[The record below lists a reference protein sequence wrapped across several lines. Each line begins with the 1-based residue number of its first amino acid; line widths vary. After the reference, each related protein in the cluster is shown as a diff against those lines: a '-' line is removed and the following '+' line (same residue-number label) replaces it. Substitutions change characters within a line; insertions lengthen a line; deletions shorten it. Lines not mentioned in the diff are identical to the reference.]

1 MRTRIHISRMTLLG
15 AVTALGF
22 AFTLMAGPREAKAV
36 TITEGEISALPA
48 NSALTLN
55 PGNPPP
61 SVASPVHFVSIS
73 GAGTNELVNK
83 AGSCVTEDGSGIA
96 IYDASCSI
104 NGGAPE
110 NPCIITSTSF
120 SIVALNNLCKIL
132 TTDVP
137 ALTTAIPGL
146 AAGVTLTGPNAGCA
160 TIGTIAPWH
169 GLSSGGLFIQGGG
182 QSTQA
187 GPPLFDAN
195 GKPAGTAPN
204 CLTAGEA
211 GIGREI
217 SYPP

>member
-36 TITEGEISALPA
+36 TITEGEISVLPA
-48 NSALTLN
+48 NPPNSALTLN
-55 PGNPPP
+55 PAP

-73 GAGTNELVNK
+73 GAGTNELVSK
-83 AGSCVTEDGSGIA
+83 DSSCVTEDGSSIA

-104 NGGAPE
+104 NGGATE

-120 SIVALNNLCKIL
+120 SIVALSNLCKIL

-137 ALTTAIPGL
+137 ALTAVIPGL
-146 AAGVTLTGPNAGCA
+146 AAGVALTGPNAGCA

-187 GPPLFDAN
+187 RTQLLDAKGN
-195 GKPAGTAPN
+195 PAGTVPTCA
-204 CLTAGEA
+204 TIGEA
-211 GIGREI
+211 GIGTEI

>member
-36 TITEGEISALPA
+36 TITEGEISVLPL
-48 NSALTLN
+48 NQSALTLN
-55 PGNPPP
+55 PAP

-73 GAGTNELVNK
+73 GAGTNELVNS
-83 AGSCVTEDGSGIA
+83 ASSCVTEDGSSIA

-110 NPCIITSTSF
+110 NPCIIASTSF
-120 SIVALNNLCKIL
+120 SIVALNNLCLIL

-137 ALTTAIPGL
+137 ALTAVIPGL
-146 AAGVTLTGPNAGCA
+146 AAGVSTSGPSAGCA

-187 GPPLFDAN
+187 RLQLLDAKGN
-195 GKPAGTAPN
+195 PAGTVPTCA
-204 CLTAGEA
+204 TVGEA
-211 GIGREI
+211 GIGTEI